1 MDYNIFSQFTFGFD
15 VLTKLSLPP
24 CFFVAKFVNLN
35 NIFRMFL
42 SAFTAL
48 LCLCLPSCLNAKPM
62 LVENPFMTI
71 AIDRWDNLHG
81 GLFNLSNFSCPVLKG
96 KMSCSLNDL

>member
-15 VLTKLSLPP
+15 VLAKLSLPP
-24 CFFVAKFVNLN
+24 CFFGAKFFNLN

-42 SAFTAL
+42 SSFTAL
-48 LCLCLPSCLNAKPM
+48 LCLCLPACLNAKPM

-71 AIDRWDNLHG
+71 AIDRWDNLHIYRSFQRDQ
-81 GLFNLSNFSCPVLKG
+81 LLMFSTERENELQPK
-96 KMSCSLNDL
+96 